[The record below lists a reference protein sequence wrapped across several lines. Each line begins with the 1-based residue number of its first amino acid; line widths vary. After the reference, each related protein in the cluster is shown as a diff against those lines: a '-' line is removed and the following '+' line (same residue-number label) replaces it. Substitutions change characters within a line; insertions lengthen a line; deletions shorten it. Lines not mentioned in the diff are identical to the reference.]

1 MVDLWRSECGR
12 GGELQRATGR
22 YYHDPPD
29 AYLPDLEPH
38 ESEDEAGVPVGEE
51 GLAVDRAMRQQRGQ
65 LQADE
70 VSTHKQA
77 CVD

>member
-1 MVDLWRSECGR
+1 MV
-12 GGELQRATGR
+12 GGANVAVAASFKVQQAATTMTL
-22 YYHDPPD
+22 PD
-29 AYLPDLEPH
+29 AYLSDLEPH

-70 VSTHKQA
+70 VSTQTGRR
-77 CVD
+77 